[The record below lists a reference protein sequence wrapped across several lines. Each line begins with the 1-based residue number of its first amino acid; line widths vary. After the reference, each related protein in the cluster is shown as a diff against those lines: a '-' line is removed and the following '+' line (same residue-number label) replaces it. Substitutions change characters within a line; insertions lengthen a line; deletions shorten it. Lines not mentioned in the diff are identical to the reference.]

1 MKGGVTK
8 KINKPGDSKP
18 KFNYNGT
25 KKPVPAGGRNKRP
38 GKGGRKSGGGGKED
52 EEFYCFIFN
61 FINFALII
69 F

>member
-1 MKGGVTK
+1 MVQ
-8 KINKPGDSKP
+8 
-18 KFNYNGT
+18 
-25 KKPVPAGGRNKRP
+25 RNQYQLVEEIKDLE
-38 GKGGRKSGGGGKED
+38 KEEENQEEVEKED